1 MKLIKRLY
9 KVNQT
14 TENSYSYLMFT
25 NGCSFPGGS
34 VGKGA
39 ACNAGDLGSIPGWE
53 DPLENSMVTHSSILA
68 WRIPWTEEP
77 GRLHTVHGVARVGN
91 DLATKEREVSS
102 ASFRQNI
109 HSQDHR

>member
-1 MKLIKRLY
+1 M
-9 KVNQT
+9 
-14 TENSYSYLMFT
+14 
-25 NGCSFPGGS
+25 
-34 VGKGA
+34 A
-39 ACNAGDLGSIPGWE
+39 
-53 DPLENSMVTHSSILA
+53 THSSILA